1 MSDQAAIFVTLG
13 VILLLGVLA
22 DLVGRRMKLPRVTLL
37 ILAGIAI
44 GPAGL
49 DLLPASATAWYP
61 LVSKVALL
69 IIGFLLGG
77 RLAWRHLEK
86 SGRRVLSFSA
96 FEVLGVAV
104 ALFLGLWIAG
114 APLAMALVLA
124 GIAPASA
131 PAAVVSVVDKLG
143 AKGDFTDSLLGIVAV
158 DDAWGLIVFS
168 VMLAVAAALA
178 GGGGWADALTH
189 GGRELGMAL
198 LVGIALGV
206 PSAWLV
212 GRVRGGDPMEAEAL
226 GMVLLAGGAALYLG
240 ASFILAAMVLGAAVI
255 NLGHEEHRPFDAVEK
270 VEWPVLVIFFV
281 LAGAEADL
289 GRIAG
294 LGLVGGVYVVLRA
307 AGLVAGAWLGGTL
320 AGAPMRHRVW
330 MGPAILPQAGVALG
344 MALVA
349 GDRLPDLKQDIIAVV
364 IGSTVLFEILG
375 PVLTRVALVRTG
387 DAGRGAD
394 ASRDVSGAGRPG

>member
-1 MSDQAAIFVTLG
+1 M
-13 VILLLGVLA
+13 
-22 DLVGRRMKLPRVTLL
+22 
-37 ILAGIAI
+37 
-44 GPAGL
+44 
-49 DLLPASATAWYP
+49 
-61 LVSKVALL
+61 
-69 IIGFLLGG
+69 
-77 RLAWRHLEK
+77 
-86 SGRRVLSFSA
+86 
-96 FEVLGVAV
+96 
-104 ALFLGLWIAG
+104 
-114 APLAMALVLA
+114 
-124 GIAPASA
+124 
-131 PAAVVSVVDKLG
+131 
-143 AKGDFTDSLLGIVAV
+143 
-158 DDAWGLIVFS
+158 
-168 VMLAVAAALA
+168 
-178 GGGGWADALTH
+178 
-189 GGRELGMAL
+189 
-198 LVGIALGV
+198 
-206 PSAWLV
+206 
-212 GRVRGGDPMEAEAL
+212 
-226 GMVLLAGGAALYLG
+226 
-240 ASFILAAMVLGAAVI
+240 
-255 NLGHEEHRPFDAVEK
+255 
-270 VEWPVLVIFFV
+270 LVIFFV